1 MVAAKLSM
9 RAARAAI
16 FLSVDFWRFFVSPV
30 PGVEKQAIQMNKQ
43 FFRFGKLG
51 IMLGLWL
58 LGAAVW
64 AQTPETGE
72 LRLTITDTAGLSVPG
87 VVNLVSQANGYHQS
101 FTADGEGHVTAKRL
115 PYGVYRV
122 EIRQQGFTSYSSLV
136 EIRSA
141 LPKTLKITLG
151 LAAVETT
158 VTVSADATL
167 IDPHRTSSVNRVG
180 NDEIQSRRASSPGR
194 SVLDLVDA
202 EPGWLLEANGILHP
216 RQSEYQVQ
224 YVMDGIPI
232 TDNRSPAFVPDFDV
246 NDVQSMS
253 VMTGG
258 YAAEFGRKLGG
269 VIEIVT
275 ARDKRE
281 GFHGK
286 AVLGGGSFNTG
297 NGFFQGQYGWG
308 RNTLSLSLGAA
319 TTDRYLDPPALQNF
333 TNHGTNISPL
343 AHFERD
349 LTEKD
354 RISIIF
360 RREQAKFQVPNQLF
374 QQEAGQLQDR
384 QSFENSG
391 QVSYTHIFS
400 TDLLAEV
407 DGSARNI
414 SAAVSSNPFSVP
426 QIVDQNRSYFEGYL
440 KTAVTGHTGANNWKA
455 GIEGDYG
462 SINEAL
468 FTQITDPNLVAAG
481 TPTLFNFRG
490 HAPDREGS
498 AFVQDQ
504 VNLHNWTFSA
514 GLRYDHYNLRVSQG
528 AWSPRLGAGWYWP
541 AADLLIH
548 ASYDRVF
555 QTPAFENLLV
565 SSSPAVDSLSDN
577 VLRLA
582 VKPGTANFYEL
593 GITRGFWKKLRLD
606 ANIYRR
612 DWKNYADDDVLLNTG
627 ISFPIAF
634 QSAVIQGEEVKISIP
649 HWGPVSGAISYAN
662 SIGIGKFPVTGGL
675 FLGDDAANA
684 ISGSGSFPVSQD
696 QRNTLSGRFQ
706 YQITPRIY
714 AALGG
719 AYGSGLPVAF
729 QGSLQDAINQ
739 NTSQQILNQVNFAA
753 SRVRPNFSLDS
764 AAGVVLSKRDKQ
776 SVRLQADFLNMTDRL
791 NLINFAGLFSG
802 TAVRSPRSANLRLQW
817 EF

>member
-1 MVAAKLSM
+1 
-9 RAARAAI
+9 
-16 FLSVDFWRFFVSPV
+16 
-30 PGVEKQAIQMNKQ
+30 MNKQ

-51 IMLGLWL
+51 IVLYCALLIAGL
-58 LGAAVW
+58 W

-72 LRLTITDTAGLSVPG
+72 LRLTVTDSAGLSVPG

-122 EIRQQGFTSYSSLV
+122 EIQQAGFTPYSSLV

-141 LPKTLKITLG
+141 LPRTLNITLG
-151 LAAVETT
+151 LATVETT
-158 VTVSADATL
+158 VSVSADATL
-167 IDPHRTSSVNRVG
+167 IDPHRTSSANRVG
-180 NDEIQSRRASSPGR
+180 TEEIQNRRTSSPGR
-194 SVLDLVDA
+194 SVLDLVNA
-202 EPGWLLEANGILHP
+202 EPGWLVEANGILHP
-216 RQSEYQVQ
+216 RESEYQVQ

-269 VIEIVT
+269 VVEIVT

-297 NGFFQGQYGWG
+297 DGFFQGQYGWG
-308 RNTLSLSLGAA
+308 RNTLSLSLGAS
-319 TTDRYLDPPALQNF
+319 TTDRYLDAPDLNNF

-354 RISIIF
+354 RISVIF
-360 RREQAKFQVPNQLF
+360 RREQTKFQVPNQLF

-400 TDLLAEV
+400 TDLLGEI

-414 SAAVSSNPFSVP
+414 SAAISSNPFSVP

-440 KTAVTGHTGANNWKA
+440 KTAITGHSGANNWKT
-455 GIEGDYG
+455 GVEGDYG

-468 FTQITDPNLVAAG
+468 LTQITDPTRVAAG

-498 AFVQDQ
+498 AFAQDQ

-514 GLRYDHYNLRVSQG
+514 GLRYDHYNLLVSQG

-541 AADLLIH
+541 AANLLVH

-565 SSSPAVDSLSDN
+565 ASSPAVDSLSGQ
-577 VLRLA
+577 VLRLP
-582 VKPGTANFYEL
+582 VKPGTGNFYEF
-593 GITRGFWKKLRLD
+593 GITRGFWQKLRLD

-612 DWKNYADDDVLLNTG
+612 DWKNFSDDDLLLNTG

-634 QSAVIQGEEVKISIP
+634 QSAVIQGEEIKISVP

-662 SIGIGKFPVTGGL
+662 SIGIGKFPISGGL
-675 FLGDDAANA
+675 FLGDDAASA
-684 ISGSGSFPVSQD
+684 ISATSGRFPVSQD

-719 AYGSGLPVAF
+719 NYGSGLPVEF
-729 QGSLQDAINQ
+729 QGSLQDAVNQ
-739 NTSQQILNQVNFAA
+739 NTAQQILNRVNFAA
-753 SRVRPNFSLDS
+753 GRVRPSFSLDS
-764 AAGVVLSKRDKQ
+764 AAGVILSKRDKQ

-802 TAVRSPRSANLRLQW
+802 TAVRPPRSGNLRLQW